1 MVFVLARKDAKNNER
16 ERERERD
23 DAPTPAPS
31 NPILSLFGAR
41 KSRDGSSFP
50 STSYSSSCSSECL
63 VKECLV
69 KEITENKGK
78 VPLWTSRL
86 KRVEYYIHSLSLS
99 FL

>member
-16 ERERERD
+16 ERERERRRSRSLE
-23 DAPTPAPS
+23 ANS
-31 NPILSLFGAR
+31 LSFWCAQKPRWKFFSFYFLF
-41 KSRDGSSFP
+41 FF
-50 STSYSSSCSSECL
+50 L
-63 VKECLV
+63 LLECLV